1 MLLAF
6 FPTSKVTKEAEI
18 LQEDFSLILSY
29 QKKLLPDSNK
39 KISSEVNVPHPDGRK
54 FGEKSDEEG
63 Y

>member
-29 QKKLLPDSNK
+29 QKKLLPDSNNK
-39 KISSEVNVPHPDGRK
+39 QYS
-54 FGEKSDEEG
+54 FYEKSIL
-63 Y
+63 